1 MFLFHQIGSFL
12 GGWLGG
18 VVYDRTGNYDLIWQ
32 GAIVLSLLAAALNW
46 PVRERPVA
54 RLQAQMEAAS
64 SLKAQGLLII
74 AGLILLVLAWWGW
87 QRGGLAL
94 MQLGMSIC

>member
-1 MFLFHQIGSFL
+1 M
-12 GGWLGG
+12 
-18 VVYDRTGNYDLIWQ
+18 
-32 GAIVLSLLAAALNW
+32 
-46 PVRERPVA
+46 
-54 RLQAQMEAAS
+54 

-74 AGLILLVLAWWGW
+74 SGLILLVLAWWGW